1 MGQHVKPAHDVWE
14 RLGAPDEPQKVLTYL
29 AIAFVVFYLFTQP
42 ANAADAVKNLF
53 GGIGTGAERLSAF
66 FTSLFSG

>member
-1 MGQHVKPAHDVWE
+1 MNLK
-14 RLGAPDEPQKVLTYL
+14 KVLTYL
-29 AIAFVVFYLFTQP
+29 AIAFVIFYLFTQP

-66 FTSLFSG
+66 FTSLVSG